1 MMFMKQITVAILIL
15 FTLAPW
21 ATAQVRIKELCDVKG
36 QEPLMLRGVGLV
48 VGLSGTGD
56 PDLPATMRALARS
69 LSGSGLEVP
78 KDALGQELTEEFLG
92 SQNVALVFV
101 TAEVPAAGARQGT
114 RTVCR
119 VDSFGSAQSIQGG
132 RLLHASLTTGPF
144 GGEAGQMRVFATA
157 SGEIRLDDP
166 LHTVSGLI
174 DDGCQFE
181 FDFKHSFTYLAAPK
195 IKAEGKEFNPFPQ
208 QPSIPTTRQEPP
220 TRKSQLYFDLVIRN
234 EHASFGTASEIAET
248 LRSYQ
253 DYDLSELEPTAL
265 DQITIQVP
273 VLDAYR
279 SDPVDFIHQIL
290 ELEVLTKPKS
300 TTVVINRKKGTVIIG
315 DEVRFDPVAISS
327 GDFAVDTGPVQTLD
341 LESVAP
347 LGNEN
352 NFELTRLQQSLA
364 ALQAPPETLID
375 IIEGLE
381 KGGKLYG
388 KVIYI
393 D

>member
-1 MMFMKQITVAILIL
+1 MQRQSLIL
-15 FTLAPW
+15 FLLVGMLWP
-21 ATAQVRIKELCDVKG
+21 TAVSAQIRIKDLCDVKG

-56 PDLPATMRALARS
+56 PDLPATLRALGRS

-78 KDALGQELTEEFLG
+78 KDAAGQELTDEFLG
-92 SQNVALVFV
+92 TQNVALVFV
-101 TAEVPAAGARQGT
+101 TAEVPSAGARQGS
-114 RTVCR
+114 RTICR
-119 VDSFGSAQSIQGG
+119 VDSFGSATSLRGG

-144 GGEAGQMRVFATA
+144 QGESGAMRVFATA

-166 LHTVSGLI
+166 LHTVSGVI
-174 DDGCQFE
+174 DNGCQFE
-181 FDFKHSFTYLAAPK
+181 FDFKHQFTYLASPK
-195 IKAEGKEFNPFPQ
+195 RRTTGAEFNPFGEQSRLSDP
-208 QPSIPTTRQEPP
+208 RQDPG
-220 TRKSQLYFDLVIRN
+220 TDQGQLYFDLVIKA
-234 EHASFGTASEIAET
+234 EHASFGTASEVADT
-248 LRSYQ
+248 LRKYQ
-253 DYDLSELEPTAL
+253 EFGVSNMLPSAL

-273 VLDAYR
+273 ILDQYLT
-279 SDPVDFIHQIL
+279 DPVDFIHQIL

-300 TTVVINRKKGTVIIG
+300 TTVVISRRKGTVIIG

-327 GDFAVDTGPVQTLD
+327 GDFSVEAGPVRVLD
-341 LESVAP
+341 LESVTP
-347 LGNEN
+347 IQNGVNY
-352 NFELTRLQQSLA
+352 ELKRLQQALG

-388 KVIYI
+388 EVIFI

>member
-1 MMFMKQITVAILIL
+1 MQRNSLLLALLLTLLGISTVS
-15 FTLAPW
+15 
-21 ATAQVRIKELCDVKG
+21 AQVRIKDLCEVKG

-56 PDLPATMRALARS
+56 PELPATLRALGRS

-92 SQNVALVFV
+92 TQNVALVFV
-101 TAEVPAAGARQGT
+101 TAEVPAAGARQGS
-114 RTVCR
+114 RTICR
-119 VDSFGSAQSIQGG
+119 VDSFGTATSLRGG

-144 GGEAGQMRVFATA
+144 NGESGTMRVFATA

-166 LHTVSGLI
+166 LHTVSGVV
-174 DDGCQFE
+174 DNGCQFE
-181 FDFKHSFTYLAAPK
+181 FDFKHQFTYMAAPK
-195 IKAEGKEFNPFPQ
+195 RRTSGAEFNPFDQ
-208 QPSIPTTRQEPP
+208 QNSVSESRLAPTKGR
-220 TRKSQLYFDLVIRN
+220 SQVYFDLVIKA
-234 EHASFGTASEIAET
+234 EHASFGTASEVADT
-248 LRSYQ
+248 LRKYQ
-253 DYDLSELEPTAL
+253 EFGVSNLMPSAL

-273 VLDAYR
+273 VLDQYLT
-279 SDPVDFIHQIL
+279 DPVDFIHQIL

-300 TTVVINRKKGTVIIG
+300 TTVVINRRKGTVIIG
-315 DEVRFDPVAISS
+315 DEVHFDPVAISS
-327 GDFAVDTGPVQTLD
+327 GDFTVDAGPLRTLD
-341 LESVAP
+341 LESVTP
-347 LGNEN
+347 IQNGGNY
-352 NFELTRLQQSLA
+352 ELKRLQQALA

-388 KVIYI
+388 DVIYI